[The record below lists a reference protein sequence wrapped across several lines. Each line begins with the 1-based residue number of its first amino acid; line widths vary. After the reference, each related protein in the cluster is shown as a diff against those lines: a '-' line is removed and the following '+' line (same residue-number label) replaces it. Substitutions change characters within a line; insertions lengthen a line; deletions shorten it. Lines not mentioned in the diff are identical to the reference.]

1 MKKLLAV
8 ALTLALALGLVACG
22 GQEEAA
28 EAPDLQTY
36 YDDFMASLGE
46 ENAPMM
52 MDITDDMIESVYP
65 GLGSYELKQGV
76 FKTAAISAV
85 AFEMALVE
93 VSDEADVEAVK
104 GIFQSRID
112 GQIAGGAMYP
122 ATVEAWQSAQVLA
135 NGNVVA
141 LICAGEQQ
149 TAAVDAFNALFK

>member
-22 GQEEAA
+22 GQEEA

-122 ATVEAWQSAQVLA
+122 ATVEAWQNAQVLA

>member
-22 GQEEAA
+22 GQEEA

-141 LICAGEQQ
+141 LICAGE
-149 TAAVDAFNALFK
+149 VS

>member
-22 GQEEAA
+22 GQEEA

-149 TAAVDAFNALFK
+149 TAAAK

>member
-22 GQEEAA
+22 GQEEA
-28 EAPDLQTY
+28 EVPDLQTY

>member
-22 GQEEAA
+22 GQEEA

>member
-22 GQEEAA
+22 GQEEA

-93 VSDEADVEAVK
+93 TETEEDAQAVEKIFEARVD
-104 GIFQSRID
+104 S
-112 GQIAGGAMYP
+112 QIQGGAMYP
-122 ATVEAWQSAQVLA
+122 ATIEAWENASVLMD
-135 NGNVVA
+135 GNVVA
-141 LICAGEQQ
+141 LIVAGEDQ
-149 TAAVDAFNALFK
+149 TAAVDAFNALFA

>member
-8 ALTLALALGLVACG
+8 ALTLVLALGLVACG
-22 GQEEAA
+22 GQEEA

>member
-8 ALTLALALGLVACG
+8 ALTLVLALGHVACG
-22 GQEEAA
+22 GQEEA